1 MPYNDLRE
9 YLEELEKKGLLKRI
23 RTEVDP
29 DLEVA
34 EIQDR
39 LVRSGGPAVIFEKVK
54 GYSMP
59 VVGNLFGTRE
69 RVALGLGVTEE
80 DLGEIGKFIA
90 MLQRPEAPE
99 GLWDA
104 GRKNPF
110 FGERLTLGPQT
121 VRSGPAQGG
130 GNTEKRRPLK

>member
-23 RTEVDP
+23 KTEVDP

-54 GYSMP
+54 GHSMP
-59 VVGNLFGTRE
+59 IVANLFGTRE
-69 RVALGLGVTEE
+69 RVAT
-80 DLGEIGKFIA
+80 IGI
-90 MLQRPEAPE
+90 E
-99 GLWDA
+99 
-104 GRKNPF
+104 
-110 FGERLTLGPQT
+110 
-121 VRSGPAQGG
+121 S
-130 GNTEKRRPLK
+130 KRRRPRRDRPVHSHASEARAARG